1 MQRSVRNLFS
11 MAAVEQEPCNVRVG
25 ATGREER
32 RPEVKGGDGK
42 DHAAYSQDRVRL
54 SLGERPSERNERVN
68 ERPLYF

>member
-1 MQRSVRNLFS
+1 

-54 SLGERPSERNERVN
+54 SLGERP
-68 ERPLYF
+68 